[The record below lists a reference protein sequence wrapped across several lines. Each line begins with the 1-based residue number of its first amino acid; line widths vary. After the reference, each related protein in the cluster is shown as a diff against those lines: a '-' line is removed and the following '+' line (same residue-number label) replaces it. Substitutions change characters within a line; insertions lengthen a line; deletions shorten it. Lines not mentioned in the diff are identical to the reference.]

1 MANALTILVVDDEAG
16 LRGLVA
22 RSLADEGYRVL
33 EASDGV
39 AALELLFAADSDI
52 RLIISDIRMPRMDG
66 YELADRVVSLPNPP
80 QMLFISGY
88 GQVGVWLPGS
98 VFPKP
103 FSITAL
109 VAEVRRLLAPPV
121 AGSLGGARRSRTPA

>member
-1 MANALTILVVDDEAG
+1 MSKTPTVLVVDDEAG

-22 RSLADEGYRVL
+22 RALADEGYHVL

-39 AALELLFAADSDI
+39 AALELLEMPHAGI

-66 YELADRVVSLPNPP
+66 YELADRITSRPNPP
-80 QMLFISGY
+80 PMLFISGY
-88 GQVGVWLPGS
+88 GQAGVWLPGS

-103 FSITAL
+103 FSMAAL
-109 VAEVRRLLAPPV
+109 LAEVRRLLLPPKPGT
-121 AGSLGGARRSRTPA
+121 AGSERRRKTPA